1 MPPLFHI
8 GWTCTRDDGFQYI
21 RAVECVLGKPMTSV
35 KLTCTSCGQ
44 INRVAGERLEQR
56 PKCGICG
63 EPLDDGKVRELDA
76 NSHDKAIRSDD
87 LPLLVD
93 YWAPWCGPCRMM
105 APEFAKA
112 AQALAPDVR
121 FVKLNT
127 QDHPD
132 VASRARIQGIP
143 ALVLYNRGREVAR
156 LAGARPAAQIA
167 DFVRQNLAGRV

>member
-1 MPPLFHI
+1 
-8 GWTCTRDDGFQYI
+8 
-21 RAVECVLGKPMTSV
+21 MTGV
-35 KLTCTSCGQ
+35 KLTCASCGQ
-44 INRVAGERLEQR
+44 TNRVAAERLEQR

-76 NSHDKAIRSDD
+76 ASHDKAIRSDD

-93 YWAPWCGPCRMM
+93 YWAPWCGPCRAM
-105 APEFAKA
+105 APEFARA
-112 AQALAPDVR
+112 ALALAPDVR

-132 VASRARIQGIP
+132 VASRTGIQGIP

-167 DFVRQNLAGRV
+167 EFVRQSLARPA